1 MTWFAFAPQLGDSWF
16 RAIERSA
23 ARFAARKHAVVVG
36 VALAA
41 ILARLALLP
50 ILPVPVPDAHDEF
63 SYLLAG
69 DTFAHARLTNPP
81 HPMWIF
87 LDTFHVLQHP
97 TYMSIFQ
104 PAQGAVLAIGQILG
118 HPWIGVLLS
127 MAAMCAAIAWM
138 LQGWLPDEWA
148 LLGSVLVVLRI
159 DLFSYWTDSYWGGA
173 VAATGGALVVGALPR
188 IIRHQRSR
196 HAWLM
201 GLGAGLL
208 ANSRPVEGFIFCV
221 PVALA
226 MVVWLLRPTRPEMKI
241 TGSQVVIPLIC
252 VLMLTVAFIGYYNW
266 RVTGNALLLPH
277 ALYQRQYTNFP
288 LLVWQSPD
296 PPLKYSNPQF
306 DDYFNTWQHS
316 EYHRSWLDFL
326 RISRSKCF
334 DLWQFYLG
342 AVLWIPFLALPW
354 VLGDHRTRFLLLQ
367 LVLCVLGI
375 LAVIWIQPHYAA
387 PLTASIF
394 ALLVQSMR
402 HLRRWEFKGR
412 PLGIFVTRLVVLL
425 VLSRVLLYIWRPPSM
440 HEPWSWSRSQIVKQ
454 LAATPERHLVLVSY
468 SPVHNEHQ
476 EWVYN
481 EADVDSSKVVWAR
494 EIPGRSLQPLLS
506 YFRGRKIWVCEPDTV
521 PVRIY
526 LYDGTA
532 FAGEAPAP
540 SE

>member
-1 MTWFAFAPQLGDSWF
+1 MAWFAFAPRLGDAWF
-16 RAIERSA
+16 RVIERRSA
-23 ARFAARKHAVVVG
+23 QFAARKRMVIVG
-36 VALAA
+36 AALAA
-41 ILARLALLP
+41 ILTRLTLFP
-50 ILPVPVPDAHDEF
+50 VLPVPVPEGHDEF

-97 TYMSIFQ
+97 TYMSVFP
-104 PAQGAVLAIGQILG
+104 PAQGAVLAIGEIFG

-138 LQGWLPDEWA
+138 LQGWLPAEWA

-173 VAATGGALVVGALPR
+173 VAATGGALVAGAFPR
-188 IIRHQRSR
+188 IIHHQRSR

-226 MVVWLLRPTRPEMKI
+226 MAVWLLRPGRPEPKI
-241 TGSQVVIPLIC
+241 TGSKVLFPLIC
-252 VLMLTVAFIGYYNW
+252 VLTVTVAFIAYYNW
-266 RVTGNALLLPH
+266 RITGDALLLPH

-296 PPLKYSNPQF
+296 PPLTYSNQQF
-306 DDYFNTWQHS
+306 DHYFNAWQHS
-316 EYHRSWLDFL
+316 EYHRSWLNFL

-342 AVLWIPFLALPW
+342 ALLWIPFLALPW
-354 VLGDHRTRFLLLQ
+354 VLGDRRTRFLLLQ

-375 LAVIWIQPHYAA
+375 LAVVWIQPHYAA

-402 HLRRWEFKGR
+402 HLRRWEFKDR
-412 PLGIFVTRLVVLL
+412 PLGIFLTRFVVLL
-425 VLSRVLLYIWRPPSM
+425 VLSRVLLYIWHPPSM
-440 HEPWSWSRSQIVKQ
+440 HEPWSWSRSQILQQ
-454 LAATPERHLVLVSY
+454 LEATSEKHLVLVSY

-481 EADVDSSKVVWAR
+481 EADVDGSKVVWAR
-494 EIPGRSLQPLLS
+494 EIPGLSLQPLLS

-526 LYDGTA
+526 PYDGTA
-532 FAGEAPAP
+532 TAREAPAP
-540 SE
+540 FE